1 MIEFFQNIWT
11 SLITPNEQLTN
22 ILVSTPLVLLDAY
35 VGMLLFTTI
44 LNIKSNTKQ
53 KVLYVCS
60 LSTISFLSRIF
71 IPNPF
76 ATYVNIIALP
86 LLVITIFKTS
96 ILKGIVSEILPLIT
110 TVLLESVFVNLY
122 LTLFNISH
130 DTALYTPLYR
140 LIIMLSIYFVIYLI
154 YRFAKYLKLN
164 ITLLDSMNKRDK
176 ILLSLNFIL
185 AIVFICAQLYLTT
198 FYSNTLPLMI
208 TLLSVLALISFF
220 IISIYNLIKTT
231 QLAITTRDLE
241 ESKLYNKTLT
251 ILHDN
256 IRCFKHDFS
265 NIVQAIGGY
274 IQTDDMVG
282 LKKYYTQL
290 LGDCQKVSNLNVL
303 NPEVINNPAIYS
315 LITSKYHL
323 AEENGISFHVDFFF
337 DLKTL
342 NMKEYEFARI
352 IGILLD
358 NAIEA
363 AKECDEK
370 VVNVCMRVDTKA
382 NRQIFYIENTYANK
396 DIDTEKI
403 YEKAYSTKANNT
415 GLGLWEV
422 RKILSKNNNLNLYT
436 TKDDKFFKQQLEI
449 YL

>member
-22 ILVSTPLVLLDAY
+22 ILVSTPLVLLDVY
-35 VGMLLFTTI
+35 VCMLLFTTI
-44 LNIKSNTKQ
+44 LNIQTTRKQ
-53 KVLYVCS
+53 RIIYVCILS
-60 LSTISFLSRIF
+60 LVTFLSRNF
-71 IPNPF
+71 IPNPYGTF
-76 ATYVNIIALP
+76 LNIICVPIL
-86 LLVITIFKTS
+86 IYFIFKTS
-96 ILKGIVSEILPLIT
+96 ILKSILAESLPIIIT
-110 TVLLESVFVNLY
+110 IPLESVFVNLY
-122 LTLFNISH
+122 LNLFNINH

-220 IISIYNLIKTT
+220 LISIYNLIKTT

-274 IQTDDMVG
+274 IQTDDM
-282 LKKYYTQL
+282 
-290 LGDCQKVSNLNVL
+290 
-303 NPEVINNPAIYS
+303 I
-315 LITSKYHL
+315 
-323 AEENGISFHVDFFF
+323 
-337 DLKTL
+337 
-342 NMKEYEFARI
+342 
-352 IGILLD
+352 
-358 NAIEA
+358 
-363 AKECDEK
+363 
-370 VVNVCMRVDTKA
+370 
-382 NRQIFYIENTYANK
+382 
-396 DIDTEKI
+396 
-403 YEKAYSTKANNT
+403 
-415 GLGLWEV
+415 GLGYV
-422 RKILSKNNNLNLYT
+422 
-436 TKDDKFFKQQLEI
+436 
-449 YL
+449 

>member
-22 ILVSTPLVLLDAY
+22 IVTCSPLTFLDAY
-35 VGMLLFTTI
+35 LGMLLFTTI
-44 LNIKSNTKQ
+44 LNIKSTRKQ
-53 KVLYVCS
+53 RLLYVCLLSFIS
-60 LSTISFLSRIF
+60 LFSRNL
-71 IPNPF
+71 IPNPYGTF
-76 ATYVNIIALP
+76 INIICAPIL
-86 LLVITIFKTS
+86 IYFIFKAS
-96 ILKGIVSEILPLIT
+96 ILKSIIAELLPIAV

-154 YRFAKYLKLN
+154 YLFAKYLKLN

-176 ILLSLNFIL
+176 ILLSLNFVL

-198 FYSNTLPLMI
+198 FYSNKLPLMI

-220 IISIYNLIKTT
+220 LISIYNLIKTT

-274 IQTDDMVG
+274 IQTDDMIG

-370 VVNVCMRVDTKA
+370 VINVCMRVDTKA

>member
-60 LSTISFLSRIF
+60 LSAISFLSRIF

-96 ILKGIVSEILPLIT
+96 ILKGFVSEILPLIT

-154 YRFAKYLKLN
+154 YLFAKYLKLN

-176 ILLSLNFIL
+176 ILLSLNFVL

-403 YEKAYSTKANNT
+403 YEKAYSTKVNNT